1 MNTIN
6 IEKTVNIKHIS
17 MQRNLILSIAF
28 LLISGFFQLFGQELS
43 VKNFKENMT
52 DVSARENQVLDV
64 NGDPC
69 ALVKI
74 YTGVKGLEIDGN
86 RGVEKKDERAG
97 VVWVWLPDGTSQ
109 LKISKEGMPML
120 VYPLPKGL
128 EKSTVYSFELSS
140 DQLFSVIINT
150 GNVNSDVFIN
160 DGTFK
165 TNTTISGLPEG
176 EYPIRIEKLGY
187 LVVEDTI
194 SVNETNLYF
203 TYTLKQSK
211 QDVLKINSDPDGA
224 VILMDGEHVGFT
236 NFSGYHFPG
245 EYHLQITKKDYITID
260 TTIVFDPAIQN
271 TFSFKII
278 KNTGWLNAIVKPSG
292 SMITVDGVSVLP
304 GIKEI
309 NAGTGHNIIVMKQR
323 YRTFSEAFEVPRGD
337 TLLINV
343 TLEHQ
348 QGDFSLV
355 IDPDDAGINLAKEV
369 ITINV
374 DNEFKEKKWNGN
386 AQLTMPAGKYSL
398 EAKRKGYLKAD
409 TTFLINDAK
418 TAYLSM
424 TLPPKKLK
432 RGSAIAL
439 SVLFPGMGQFYSQR
453 NGAGAGYFTAG
464 LLGSTASG
472 YYFLLTESLAK
483 DYNDAKSAYIN
494 ESNIGFIPQKREEM
508 DNAYLSY
515 QDAVKMRNLCFGI
528 TAGIWFVNIVDAAVF
543 AKMYKP
549 VLQGS
554 IGNEGSYRLV
564 ASPGINTVGASFS
577 IRF

>member
-1 MNTIN
+1 
-6 IEKTVNIKHIS
+6 

-28 LLISGFFQLFGQELS
+28 LLITGFSQLIGQELS

-64 NGDPC
+64 NGEPC

-74 YTGVKGLEIDGN
+74 YTGIKGLEIDGN
-86 RGVEKKDERAG
+86 RGIEKKDERSG

-109 LKISKEGMPML
+109 LKLSKERMPML
-120 VYPLPKGL
+120 VYPLPKEL

-160 DGTFK
+160 DSTYI

-176 EYPIRIEKLGY
+176 EYPIRIKKLGY
-187 LVVEDTI
+187 LVIEDTI
-194 SVNETNLYF
+194 SVNESNLYF

-224 VILMDGEHVGFT
+224 VVLMNGEHVGFT

-245 EYHLQITKKDYITID
+245 EYHLQITKKDYLTID

-309 NAGTGHNIIVMKQR
+309 NAGTGHNIIVNKQR
-323 YRTFSEAFEVPRGD
+323 YRAFSEAFEVPRGD
-337 TLLINV
+337 TLVMNI
-343 TLEHQ
+343 TLKYQ
-348 QGDFSLV
+348 QGDFSFV
-355 IDPDDAGINLAKEV
+355 IDPDDADIRLAKEKEE
-369 ITINV
+369 ITIVV
-374 DNEFKEKKWNGN
+374 DKEFEEKKWNGN
-386 AQLTMPAGKYSL
+386 TQITMPAGQYSL
-398 EAKRKGYLKAD
+398 KAKRKGYVKKD
-409 TTFLINDAK
+409 TSFRIDDAK
-418 TAYLSM
+418 TTYVSM
-424 TLPPKKLK
+424 ILPPKKLT

-453 NGAGAGYFTAG
+453 NGAGTGYLTAG
-464 LLGSTASG
+464 LLGSAASG
-472 YYFLLTESLAK
+472 YYFLLTEGLAK
-483 DYNDAKSAYIN
+483 DYNDARSAYIN
-494 ESNIGFIPQKREEM
+494 ESNIGFIPQKREDM
-508 DNAYLSY
+508 DNAYQSY
-515 QDAVKMRNLCFGI
+515 QDAVKMRDLCIGI

-543 AKMYKP
+543 ARMYKP

-554 IGNEGSYRLV
+554 VGNTGSYRLA
-564 ASPGINTVGASFS
+564 ASPGINSVGASFS

>member
-1 MNTIN
+1 
-6 IEKTVNIKHIS
+6 
-17 MQRNLILSIAF
+17 MQRILILSIVF
-28 LLISGFFQLFGQELS
+28 LLISGFSQLFGQELS

-86 RGVEKKDERAG
+86 RGVEKKDERSG

-120 VYPLPKGL
+120 VYTLPNGL

-150 GNVNSDVFIN
+150 GSVNADVFIN
-160 DGTFK
+160 DGTYK
-165 TNTTISGLPEG
+165 TNTTIPGLPEG

-194 SVNETNLYF
+194 SVNESNLYF
-203 TYTLKQSK
+203 TYILTQSK

-224 VILMDGEHVGFT
+224 VVLMNGEHVGFT

-245 EYHLQITKKDYITID
+245 EYHLQITKKDYLTID

-309 NAGTGHNIIVMKQR
+309 NAGTGHNIIVNKQR
-323 YRTFSEAFEVPRGD
+323 YRAFSEAFEVPRGD
-337 TLLINV
+337 TLVMNI
-343 TLEHQ
+343 TLKYQ
-348 QGDFSLV
+348 QGDFSFV
-355 IDPDDAGINLAKEV
+355 IDPDDADIRLAKEKEE
-369 ITINV
+369 ITIVV
-374 DNEFKEKKWNGN
+374 DKEFEEKKWNGN
-386 AQLTMPAGKYSL
+386 TQITMPAGQYSL
-398 EAKRKGYLKAD
+398 KAKRKGYVKKD
-409 TTFLINDAK
+409 TSFRIDDAK
-418 TAYLSM
+418 TTYVSM
-424 TLPPKKLK
+424 ILPPKKLT

-453 NGAGAGYFTAG
+453 NGAGTGYLTAG
-464 LLGSTASG
+464 LLGSAASG
-472 YYFLLTESLAK
+472 YYFLLTEGLAK
-483 DYNDAKSAYIN
+483 DYNDARSAYIN
-494 ESNIGFIPQKREEM
+494 ESNIGFIPQKREDM
-508 DNAYLSY
+508 DNAYQSY
-515 QDAVKMRNLCFGI
+515 QDAVKMRDLCIGI

-543 AKMYKP
+543 ARMYKP

-554 IGNEGSYRLV
+554 VGNTGSYRLA
-564 ASPGINTVGASFS
+564 ASPGINSVGASFS

>member
-1 MNTIN
+1 
-6 IEKTVNIKHIS
+6 
-17 MQRNLILSIAF
+17 MQRSLILIIAYI
-28 LLISGFFQLFGQELS
+28 LIGSFSQLFGQELS
-43 VKNFKENMT
+43 VKNFKENIT
-52 DVSARENQVLDV
+52 DISARENQVLDV

-86 RGVEKKDERAG
+86 RGIEKKDERSG
-97 VVWVWLPDGTSQ
+97 VVWVWLPEGTRQ
-109 LKISKEGMPML
+109 LKISKEGMPMF
-120 VYPLPKGL
+120 VYPLPMELK
-128 EKSTVYSFELSS
+128 KSTVYSFELSS

-150 GNVNSDVFIN
+150 GDVDADVFIN

-165 TNTTISGLPEG
+165 TNTTIAGLPE
-176 EYPIRIEKLGY
+176 EKYPIRIEKLGY
-187 LVVEDTI
+187 LVIEDTI
-194 SVNETNLYF
+194 AVNQSNLYF
-203 TYTLKQSK
+203 AYTLEHSK

-224 VILMDGEHVGFT
+224 VVLIDGEHVGFT
-236 NFSGYHFPG
+236 NFSGYRFPG
-245 EYHLQITKKDYITID
+245 EYHLQITRKDYLTID
-260 TTIVFDPAIQN
+260 TTIVFDPEIQS

-278 KNTGWLNAIVKPSG
+278 KNTGWLKTIIFPTGSNIAI
-292 SMITVDGVSVLP
+292 DGVFVLP

-309 NAGTGHNIIVMKQR
+309 NAGLGHNIIVNKLR

-343 TLEHQ
+343 TLKHE
-348 QGDFSLV
+348 QGDFSFV
-355 IDPDDAGINLAKEV
+355 IDPDDADINLAKEV
-369 ITINV
+369 IAIAV

-386 AQLTMPAGKYSL
+386 TQITMPAGRYSL
-398 EAKRKGYLKAD
+398 EAKRKGYLKVD
-409 TTFLINDAK
+409 TTFMINDAK
-418 TAYLSM
+418 TAYLYM

-432 RGSAIAL
+432 RGSAIVL

-464 LLGSTASG
+464 LLGSAASG

-483 DYNDAKSAYIN
+483 DYNAAKSAYLN
-494 ESNIGFIPQKREEM
+494 ELNIGSIPLKREEM
-508 DNAYLSY
+508 DNAYQSY
-515 QDAVKMRNLCFGI
+515 QDAVKMRDLCIGI

-543 AKMYKP
+543 VKMYKP
-549 VLQGS
+549 FLQGS
-554 IGNEGSYRLV
+554 IGNKGNYRLA

>member
-1 MNTIN
+1 
-6 IEKTVNIKHIS
+6 
-17 MQRNLILSIAF
+17 MQRNLVLSIAF
-28 LLISGFFQLFGQELS
+28 LLISSFSQLFGQELS

-86 RGVEKKDERAG
+86 RGVEKKEEQTG
-97 VVWVWLPDGTSQ
+97 VVWVWLPEGTSQ
-109 LKISKEGMPML
+109 LKISKEGMPMF
-120 VYPLPKGL
+120 VYTLPKEL
-128 EKSTVYSFELSS
+128 EKSTVYTFELSS

-150 GNVNSDVFIN
+150 GNVDADVFIN
-160 DGTFK
+160 DSIYK
-165 TNTTISGLPEG
+165 TNTTIAGLPEE

-187 LVVEDTI
+187 LVFEDTI
-194 SVNETNLYF
+194 AINQSNLYF
-203 TYTLKQSK
+203 SYTLEQSK

-224 VILMDGEHVGFT
+224 VVLMDGEHVGFT

-245 EYHLQITKKDYITID
+245 EYHLQITKKDYLTID

-278 KNTGWLNAIVKPSG
+278 KNTGWLNAMVKPSG
-292 SMITVDGVSVLP
+292 SMITIDGVSVLP

-309 NAGTGHNIIVMKQR
+309 NAGTGHNIIVIKQR
-323 YRTFSEAFEVPRGD
+323 YRAFSEAFEVPRGD

-343 TLEHQ
+343 TLKHQ
-348 QGDFSLV
+348 QGDFSFV
-355 IDPDDAGINLAKEV
+355 INPDDAGIKLTKEV
-369 ITINV
+369 ITIPV
-374 DNEFKEKKWNGN
+374 DKEFEEKKWSGN
-386 AQLTMPAGKYSL
+386 NQITLPAGKYSL
-398 EAKRKGYLKAD
+398 EAKRKGYLKID
-409 TTFLINDAK
+409 TTFMINDAK

-424 TLPPKKLK
+424 TLPPKKLT
-432 RGSAIAL
+432 RGSAIVL

-464 LLGSTASG
+464 LLGSAASG
-472 YYFLLTESLAK
+472 YYFFLTESLAK
-483 DYNDAKSAYIN
+483 DYNDAKSAYIY
-494 ESNIGFIPQKREEM
+494 ESNIGSIPNKRERM
-508 DNAYLSY
+508 DNAYQSY

-554 IGNEGSYRLV
+554 IGNDASYRLA
-564 ASPGINTVGASFS
+564 ASPGINSVGASFS
-577 IRF
+577 IKF